1 VFAVVTGDT
10 VPAVRLAAGNA
21 GLGAGQAFP
30 NLAKMAPMPGTL
42 ETALFARL
50 IDHAPLF
57 PPAQLPLPEA
67 LEEHRL
73 AREGPHGWI
82 VRRFV
87 APASVLGRLDGEALA
102 LSVVCDAD
110 FDSSD
115 PRIESLE
122 VPPSGEL
129 SRLGEESYFEVDP
142 DTAPDAAEQLAR
154 EGARLKVRCGPA
166 VPSVESLAA
175 AIRACKVHSLPFKAT
190 AGLHHAV
197 RREGQ
202 HGFVNLLA
210 AAIFGDEEGA
220 LAEEDEGAFAID
232 DGAFRWRDRTASVAE
247 VERARGLFVAFGSC
261 SFDEPVGELDALG
274 LL

>member
-1 VFAVVTGDT
+1 
-10 VPAVRLAAGNA
+10 
-21 GLGAGQAFP
+21 
-30 NLAKMAPMPGTL
+30 MPL
-42 ETALFARL
+42 ETALFGRL

-67 LEEHRL
+67 LEDHRL

-87 APASVLGRLDGEALA
+87 TPASVLDRLNSELLA

-110 FDSSD
+110 FDPSD
-115 PRIESLE
+115 ARIESLE
-122 VPPSGEL
+122 IPPNGLLWKTGAETYVETDPHVVPAFAS
-129 SRLGEESYFEVDP
+129 
-142 DTAPDAAEQLAR
+142 QIAR
-154 EGARLKVRCGPA
+154 SGARLKIRCGPKA
-166 VPSVESLAA
+166 PSVDSLAA
-175 AIRACKVHSLPFKAT
+175 AIRACREHSLPFKAT

-197 RREGQ
+197 RQEGQ

-210 AAIFGDEEGA
+210 AAIFGDEETV

-261 SFDEPVGELDALG
+261 SFDEPVDDLRRLG
-274 LL
+274 LLAA

>member
-1 VFAVVTGDT
+1 
-10 VPAVRLAAGNA
+10 VP
-21 GLGAGQAFP
+21 GA
-30 NLAKMAPMPGTL
+30 L

-67 LEEHRL
+67 LEEHRQ

-87 APASVLGRLDGEALA
+87 APASVLARLDGESLA

-115 PRIESLE
+115 PRIESFE
-122 VPPSGEL
+122 VPPDGSHRLTHGET
-129 SRLGEESYFEVDP
+129 YVEVDTQVVP
-142 DTAPDAAEQLAR
+142 SFAAGLAQS
-154 EGARLKVRCGPA
+154 GSRLKVRCGPEA
-166 VPSVESLAA
+166 PSPESLAA
-175 AIRACKVHSLPFKAT
+175 SIRACREHALPFKAT

-197 RREGQ
+197 RQEGQ

-210 AAIFGDEEGA
+210 AATFGDEEA
-220 LAEEDEGAFAID
+220 VLAEEDAGAFRM
-232 DGAFRWRDRTASVAE
+232 DGGVFRWRDRTASVAE

-261 SFDEPVGELDALG
+261 SFDEPVDDLRALG
-274 LL
+274 LLAA